1 MTPRLAGP
9 NWRFLLR
16 CQRQLYIR
24 KNKVNK
30 FKGTDKGGISYD
42 GANIIWEGHSIN
54 SQYLLRADRIIQTDA
69 DLALVQQMID
79 NAPIDEKT
87 GKKGESVCRIRYASK
102 RRFTVQ
108 RHQWRRYYRMDD
120 REIVSD
126 GPNRN
131 SNSV

>member
-1 MTPRLAGP
+1 M
-9 NWRFLLR
+9 N
-16 CQRQLYIR
+16 
-24 KNKVNK
+24 
-30 FKGTDKGGISYD
+30 

-87 GKKGESVCRIRYASK
+87 GKKVNPFAAFGTHQKEIYCTKTSMETVLSTWMTAKSSATARI
-102 RRFTVQ
+102 
-108 RHQWRRYYRMDD
+108 
-120 REIVSD
+120 
-126 GPNRN
+126 RN